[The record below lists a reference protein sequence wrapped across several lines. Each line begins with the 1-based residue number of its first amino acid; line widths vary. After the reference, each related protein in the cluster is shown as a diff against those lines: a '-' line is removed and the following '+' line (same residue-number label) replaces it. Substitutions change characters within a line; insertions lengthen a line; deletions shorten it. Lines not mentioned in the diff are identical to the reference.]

1 MTTSNAEHL
10 ASPETA
16 DLSRMTPIQKADF
29 VVGLLTSGG
38 LMEPTQAREFWQIAI
53 KGSARLSSY
62 SNVFMKADTHKIDRF
77 GFENRVLHTA
87 TSGQALPIGQR
98 SVPTLGQAV
107 LNPKLY
113 KAQVNIDEEVFE
125 DNIMQERLRSF
136 VIQKVTEAVRRDM
149 LEILIASDT
158 ASADPDLALFDG
170 IIKSITSNTVDASD
184 AALSKALLEDTVQI
198 LPSQYH
204 DFDKLQFV
212 TATNSWI
219 NYVSS
224 IADRATVFADNVRE
238 SSTYRPKV
246 LGIDLDREQNYPVN
260 LAAGNNRTVATLFD
274 PKNWHMGVHRNVK
287 LKVQEDVPAGVFI
300 IVVSVR
306 FDGAFAN
313 EAATAQ
319 LTDVLPS

>member
-1 MTTSNAEHL
+1 MTISNREHL
-10 ASPETA
+10 AADTT

-29 VVGLLTSGG
+29 TIALLASDGG
-38 LMEPTQAREFWQIAI
+38 RMEPEQAREFWQIAI
-53 KGSARLSSY
+53 KGSARLASY
-62 SNVFMKADTHKIDRF
+62 TSIFMKSDTFKLDRF
-77 GFENRVLHTA
+77 GFEGRVLHTA

-107 LNPKLY
+107 LTPKLY
-113 KAQVNIDEEVFE
+113 KAQVNVDEEVFE
-125 DNIMQERLRSF
+125 DNIMEERLKAF
-136 VIQKVTEAVRRDM
+136 TIGKVTEAVRRDM

-158 ASADPDLALFDG
+158 ASTDDDLKQFNG

-184 AALSKALLEDTVQI
+184 AALSKSLLEDTVQI
-198 LPSQYH
+198 LPDQYH
-204 DFDKLQFV
+204 DFDKLKFA

-224 IADRATVFADNVRE
+224 ISDRATDTADGIRE
-238 SSTYRPKV
+238 SATYKPKV
-246 LGIDLDREQNYPVN
+246 LGIDLEREQNYPTN
-260 LAAGNNRTVATLFD
+260 LAAGNNRTVTTLFD
-274 PKNWHMGVHRNVK
+274 PKNWHIGVHRRVK
-287 LKVQEDVPAGVFI
+287 LKIQEDVPAGVFI

-319 LTDVLPS
+319 LTDVLPT